1 MLSLIEHRREDF
13 FRRNLTPN
21 TQIVLDRCQ
30 FFVYNIHQEIKVKGK
45 NMSNVVQF
53 KNKKT
58 KTKEVLDYLIAEL
71 NILYLQLYEKSA
83 DMDEIEEEAMQIEDR
98 YQQILEIHA
107 ADVGVENVELEYLEY
122 AIDEGLSHTQFEL
135 FPLGEDI

>member
-1 MLSLIEHRREDF
+1 
-13 FRRNLTPN
+13 
-21 TQIVLDRCQ
+21 
-30 FFVYNIHQEIKVKGK
+30 
-45 NMSNVVQF
+45 MSNVVQF
-53 KNKKT
+53 KTRKT

-83 DMDEIEEEAMQIEDR
+83 DMNEIEEEAMQIEDR

-135 FPLGEDI
+135 FPLGENI

>member
-1 MLSLIEHRREDF
+1 
-13 FRRNLTPN
+13 
-21 TQIVLDRCQ
+21 
-30 FFVYNIHQEIKVKGK
+30 
-45 NMSNVVQF
+45 MSNVVQF
-53 KNKKT
+53 KDKKT

-71 NILYLQLYEKSA
+71 NLLYLQLYEKAS
-83 DMDEIEEEAMQIEDR
+83 DMNDIEEEAIQIEDR

>member
-1 MLSLIEHRREDF
+1 
-13 FRRNLTPN
+13 
-21 TQIVLDRCQ
+21 
-30 FFVYNIHQEIKVKGK
+30 
-45 NMSNVVQF
+45 MSNVVQF
-53 KNKKT
+53 KTRQT

-83 DMDEIEEEAMQIEDR
+83 DMNEIEEEAMQIEDR

-135 FPLGEDI
+135 FPLGENI

>member
-1 MLSLIEHRREDF
+1 
-13 FRRNLTPN
+13 
-21 TQIVLDRCQ
+21 
-30 FFVYNIHQEIKVKGK
+30 
-45 NMSNVVQF
+45 MSNVVQF
-53 KNKKT
+53 KTRKT

-83 DMDEIEEEAMQIEDR
+83 DMNEIEEEAMQIEDR